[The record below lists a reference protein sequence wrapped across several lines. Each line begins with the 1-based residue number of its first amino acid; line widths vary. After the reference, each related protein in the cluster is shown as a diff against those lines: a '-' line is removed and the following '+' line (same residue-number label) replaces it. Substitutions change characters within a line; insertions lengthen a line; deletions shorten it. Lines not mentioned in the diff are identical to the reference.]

1 MQGNCFSNL
10 NERGGIK
17 VNYYLCLDIGGTAI
31 KYGVIDD
38 SGVFMETDIIDTE
51 ASKGGNWVR
60 QKVLSLVKKMQ
71 QCYEFRGVC
80 ISTAGMVNPESG
92 EIFYASDTIP
102 NYAGINLKKD
112 IETYCGIP
120 CEIENDVNCAGLAE
134 SISGAA
140 KGAKSVFCLT
150 VGTGIGGCF
159 VLDGVVYRGNTGSAC
174 EIGYMMNGS
183 ISFQDEGSMKKLVD
197 NIRLKKGNLNLDW
210 TGEKVFEYARE
221 GDPNCIEAIQKMIDV
236 LGRGIAN
243 VCYVL
248 NPQVIVLGGGITG
261 QGRWLEEEIR
271 EKIKKYLLPI
281 IFDNTQFKF
290 ALYKNEAGM
299 IGAWYNFI
307 NLQNK

>member
-1 MQGNCFSNL
+1 
-10 NERGGIK
+10 
-17 VNYYLCLDIGGTAI
+17 
-31 KYGVIDD
+31 
-38 SGVFMETDIIDTE
+38 
-51 ASKGGNWVR
+51 
-60 QKVLSLVKKMQ
+60 
-71 QCYEFRGVC
+71 
-80 ISTAGMVNPESG
+80 
-92 EIFYASDTIP
+92 
-102 NYAGINLKKD
+102 
-112 IETYCGIP
+112 
-120 CEIENDVNCAGLAE
+120 
-134 SISGAA
+134 
-140 KGAKSVFCLT
+140 
-150 VGTGIGGCF
+150 
-159 VLDGVVYRGNTGSAC
+159 
-174 EIGYMMNGS
+174 MNGS